1 MRLRIN
7 LQGKYQPEVVP
18 SRSIYSHRGCRKK
31 NSWSAE
37 TELLEVED
45 MVRAEEALEQDEE
58 DGMTLEPFNLEQ
70 ERQAGTFDE
79 SGNYVEHKEEEDP
92 TMQDAWLTSDGPF
105 QKLYIFMRAV
115 CLSLQNTGGI
125 TSPEKLQVLG
135 LLGRVRMMLY

>member
-1 MRLRIN
+1 MHLRIN
-7 LQGKYQPEVVP
+7 LQGIYQPKVVP
-18 SRSIYSHRGCRKK
+18 SRSIHSHRGCRKK
-31 NSWSAE
+31 NSLSAE

-45 MVRAEEALEQDEE
+45 MIRAEEALEQDEE
-58 DGMTLEPFNLEQ
+58 EGMTLEPFNLEQ

-105 QKLYIFMRAV
+105 QKLYVFMRAV
-115 CLSLQNTGGI
+115 CSSLQKTGGI